1 MLTLQQ
7 FVEKAQRP
15 QYGCVLKSCPVIG
28 PRGPEVWRYLK
39 RGENRFTILPNIGD
53 DEKITPDKLRGMID
67 ELDLPALEFGLEF
80 G

>member
-1 MLTLQQ
+1 M
-7 FVEKAQRP
+7 
-15 QYGCVLKSCPVIG
+15 
-28 PRGPEVWRYLK
+28 K